1 MVCMVRCRGD
11 VPRRLSRRGR
21 KSGRRLFFA
30 LAANDASSETDPGW
44 DYQIETA
51 TVAVR
56 PDSTDL
62 DPLCLLLA
70 AFFWIDDDVGGMG
83 WLAAHDASP
92 FVVGPPQRGLDASLN
107 GAVPGE
113 RRGEA
118 RERDHPVCRSQ
129 APEKRGH
136 PRRGRSPCPAAA
148 RCAVQSANRGLPL
161 DVAAGEE
168 SVVSKRPLPLSSRLK
183 PRCRSWSD
191 TAILVTHRAKSA
203 ASDAQSR

>member
-21 KSGRRLFFA
+21 KSGRRLLFA
-30 LAANDASSETDPGW
+30 LAANDASCETDPGW

-62 DPLCLLLA
+62 DPLGLLLA
-70 AFFWIDDDVGGMG
+70 TFFWIDDDVGGMC

-92 FVVGPPQRGLDASLN
+92 FVVGPPQRGLDAFLN

-118 RERDHPVCRSQ
+118 REGDHPVCRSQ
-129 APEKRGH
+129 APENGDTRAEGETPAPQPRGA
-136 PRRGRSPCPAAA
+136 PYRA
-148 RCAVQSANRGLPL
+148 RIEDYR
-161 DVAAGEE
+161 
-168 SVVSKRPLPLSSRLK
+168 
-183 PRCRSWSD
+183 
-191 TAILVTHRAKSA
+191 
-203 ASDAQSR
+203 

>member
-1 MVCMVRCRGD
+1 
-11 VPRRLSRRGR
+11 
-21 KSGRRLFFA
+21 
-30 LAANDASSETDPGW
+30 
-44 DYQIETA
+44 
-51 TVAVR
+51 
-56 PDSTDL
+56 
-62 DPLCLLLA
+62 
-70 AFFWIDDDVGGMG
+70 MG

-118 RERDHPVCRSQ
+118 REGDHPVCRSQ

-161 DVAAGEE
+161 DIAAGEE

-183 PRCRSWSD
+183 PRCRSWSN

-203 ASDAQSR
+203 AGDEHLDRPQYARVSRERFAVSNGIR

>member
-30 LAANDASSETDPGW
+30 LAANDASCETDPRW

-70 AFFWIDDDVGGMG
+70 TFFWIDDDVGGMG

-113 RRGEA
+113 RRGEV
-118 RERDHPVCRSQ
+118 REGDHPVYRSQ
-129 APEKRGH
+129 SGRKPGTPAPRAK
-136 PRRGRSPCPAAA
+136 
-148 RCAVQSANRGLPL
+148 
-161 DVAAGEE
+161 
-168 SVVSKRPLPLSSRLK
+168 PLPRSREVRRK
-183 PRCRSWSD
+183 ERG
-191 TAILVTHRAKSA
+191 
-203 ASDAQSR
+203 SRITV